1 MKCLIK
7 SLLGQDSYDQENY
20 DQSSFDNS
28 EVCTPL
34 PPIVKSII
42 GSVVFIILMA
52 MVSNMIR

>member
-20 DQSSFDNS
+20 DQNNN

-34 PPIVKSII
+34 PPIVKSIV